1 MSADFL
7 GSGWA
12 FPVRPDKTGAIAA
25 STYEDNVKE
34 SIQLILGTVKG
45 ERQMRPDFGCGIHE
59 LVFAKNDM
67 ATAGLAAYHVE
78 QALIRWEPRI
88 ELLRVDA
95 APDREVAG
103 GGRLRKP
110 EERARAA
117 DGYERSD
124 RLVIRIVY
132 RVIAT
137 NSIFNLVYPFYL
149 TEGVG
154 GG

>member
-7 GSGWA
+7 GNGWA
-12 FPVRPDKTGAIAA
+12 FPVHVDQAGKVAT
-25 STYEDNVKE
+25 SSYEDNIQE
-34 SIQLILGTVKG
+34 SIRVILGTARG

-59 LVFAKNDM
+59 LVFGLNNQ

-88 ELLRVDA
+88 ELLQVEA
-95 APDREVAG
+95 A
-103 GGRLRKP
+103 
-110 EERARAA
+110 
-117 DGYERSD
+117 SD
-124 RLVIRIVY
+124 RGRTNGMPSEGNKLIISIEY

-154 GG
+154 V